1 LVSSIL
7 LWGHST
13 AGAQECLQPPGE
25 MIAETLTAYG
35 DMIPSRQY
43 PVALEEDWN
52 GVFFSTK
59 LKIGFLSTQG
69 M

>member
-1 LVSSIL
+1 
-7 LWGHST
+7 
-13 AGAQECLQPPGE
+13 
-25 MIAETLTAYG
+25 MIAETLTGYG

-43 PVALEEDWN
+43 AGALEEDWN

-59 LKIGFLSTQG
+59 LKIGSLSTQG